1 MKLLL
6 MENPSIF
13 VLITKKLLSKIGNK
27 NIHKK
32 MTNIQTQKIIEINTT
47 TNIITN
53 INPHNEERDIFIQ
66 DVSFVGM
73 TKILFPLQTIY
84 FFTPFPMNTEII
96 VHASEFQNEA
106 EYIHNEMEKNISGK
120 LDAYIKKTANEGDKI
135 RAEITLTRDKLGSS

>member
-1 MKLLL
+1 
-6 MENPSIF
+6 
-13 VLITKKLLSKIGNK
+13 
-27 NIHKK
+27 

-135 RAEITLTRDKLGSS
+135 RAEIMLTRDKLGSS